1 MLIIGILNQ
10 DIGVAPKDTIVIVDL
25 IMTTNDKYYII
36 IVYETDIT
44 ITGYVL
50 KEAISFKPTISPK
63 YETNIIPEC
72 R

>member
-1 MLIIGILNQ
+1 MLIVGTLNQ
-10 DIGVAPKDTIVIVDL
+10 DIGVAMKDTVVLIDL
-25 IMTTNDKYYII
+25 TMTADDEYYIL
-36 IVYETDIT
+36 IVYETGII

-50 KEAISFKPTISPK
+50 KEAVSFKPTISPK